1 MSVGVLRILQV
12 KIPVTDLASSARWYR
27 DLLDL
32 EVAMEFEE
40 DGVVRGVVLADHA
53 AGFVIALRERSHCA
67 SKPVL
72 AGFDVV
78 ALELADRDSVEA
90 LERRCDERGIPH
102 EDVQERGEHGVAF
115 DIPDPDGTVIRFI
128 AGKLVGED
136 FEGLAFRAGPPGFY
150 DEPRLPL

>member
-1 MSVGVLRILQV
+1 MSIGVLRIRQV

-40 DGVVRGVVLADHA
+40 DGVVRGVVLADRA
-53 AGFVIALRERSHCA
+53 AGFVVGLRERSHCE

-78 ALELADRDSVEA
+78 AFELAYRDSVEA
-90 LERRCDERGIPH
+90 LVRRCDERGIAH
-102 EDVQERGEHGVAF
+102 DDVHERGEHGVAL
-115 DIPDPDGTVIRFI
+115 DIADPDGTVIRFI
-128 AGKLVGED
+128 AGKHVGERQ
-136 FEGLAFRAGPPGFY
+136 GLAFGATPPTFY
-150 DEPRLPL
+150 TEPRLPL

>member
-1 MSVGVLRILQV
+1 MSVGVLRIRQI
-12 KIPVTDLASSARWYR
+12 KIPVTDLALSARWYR

-53 AGFVIALRERSHCA
+53 AGYVIGLRERSHCE
-67 SKPVL
+67 STPVL

-78 ALELADRDSVEA
+78 AFELADRDSVEA
-90 LERRCDERGIPH
+90 LVRRCDERGLAH
-102 EDVQERGEHGVAF
+102 DDVHERGEYGVAL
-115 DIPDPDGTVIRFI
+115 DIPDPDGTVMRFI
-128 AGKLVGED
+128 AGKHVGEG
-136 FEGLAFRAGPPGFY
+136 FEGLAFGAGPPTFY